1 MAGDNVTI
9 EMLVEEWAPLL
20 ARAFLDAIYATRDGV
35 QITLLIEML
44 ERGDID
50 GALRAVGIDPV
61 AFRALD
67 VGIAQA
73 FEDGGKLTTG
83 QIPATRDPDGFL
95 LKVRFDVRNYEA
107 ERWLRE
113 FGADLVKEI
122 EQDTRELVR
131 QRIVDGMEKGE
142 NPRTVALDLTGRV
155 NPVTGRREG
164 GLIGLTASQAKWVI
178 SYEARLRSG
187 DPAQMREALSMG
199 LRDKRYDATVERAIR
214 EGKPIPPEKIDKM
227 VTAYRNRALRYRAES
242 IGRTEALSALHE
254 AQVQGW
260 RQAIAKGQVKV
271 ETLTK
276 TWRSAMDERVR
287 HTHIALNGQTV
298 GFDEAFESPS
308 GAFLR
313 YPHDPQ
319 APTAE
324 TVMCRCHMDVKID
337 FLRGIR

>member
-1 MAGDNVTI
+1 MAANKSIDL
-9 EMLVEEWAPLL
+9 LVEEWAPRLS
-20 ARAFLDAIYATRDGV
+20 RAFLEAVYASRDRV

-50 GALRAVGIDPV
+50 GALRAVGLDPV
-61 AFRALD
+61 AFRAFD
-67 VGIAQA
+67 VGIAQT

-95 LKVRFDVRNYEA
+95 LKVQFDVRNYEA

-155 NPVTGRREG
+155 DPVTGRREG
-164 GLIGLTASQAKWVI
+164 GLIGLTASQAKWVA

-187 DPAQMREALSMG
+187 DPVQMREALSMG

-287 HTHIALNGQTV
+287 HTHSVLNGQTV
-298 GFDEAFESPS
+298 GFDEAFASPS

-337 FLRGIR
+337 FLRGAR